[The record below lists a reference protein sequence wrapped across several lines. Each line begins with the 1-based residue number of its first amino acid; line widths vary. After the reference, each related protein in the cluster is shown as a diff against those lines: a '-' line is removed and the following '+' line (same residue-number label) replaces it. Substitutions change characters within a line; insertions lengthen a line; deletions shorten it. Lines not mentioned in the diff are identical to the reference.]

1 MRYEINL
8 ETGETIELPDIEIV
22 PPTPEQQALLD
33 KQKQAADLAATD
45 QWMSRGTEDTVV
57 ILISKGLAQKS
68 DYSPVFI
75 DRINYRRSLRG
86 QPPI

>member
-1 MRYEINL
+1 MSLIS
-8 ETGETIELPDIEIV
+8 ID
-22 PPTPEQQALLD
+22 LD
-33 KQKQAADLAATD
+33 KIKTPTNAELLAETD
-45 QWMSRGTEDTVV
+45 KWMSRGTEDTVV